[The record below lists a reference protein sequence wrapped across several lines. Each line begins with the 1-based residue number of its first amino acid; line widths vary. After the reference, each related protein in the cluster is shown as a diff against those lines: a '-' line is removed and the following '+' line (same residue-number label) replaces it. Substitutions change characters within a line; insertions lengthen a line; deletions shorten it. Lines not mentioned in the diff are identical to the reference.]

1 MYCIKCG
8 KENNNGQ
15 ALCDDCIKKLNS
27 PFAEDNSKAEVE
39 EVSAVINA
47 ENAEIPA
54 KEQPQPKTEAEKL
67 AEEYDSIMGKQEPK
81 VTYQPAQEVRPQ
93 SSYRGEST
101 AKQIMYGFG
110 LGLAG
115 LIISYIALTCASMVS
130 EIYDFSLVSAFA
142 IILLPMFALSAVFSI
157 ISLARSKSRVSQGY
171 RKPIPTFIFGL
182 LGTIFSGLG
191 TFLILVMLTAL

>member
-15 ALCDDCIKKLNS
+15 ALCDDCIRKLNS

-54 KEQPQPKTEAEKL
+54 KEEPAPKNEAEKL

-93 SSYRGEST
+93 YYGGEST
-101 AKQIMYGFG
+101 GKQIMYGFG

-115 LIISYIALTCASMVS
+115 LIIAYIALTFATMITELVV
-130 EIYDFSLVSAFA
+130 DFSDAFGFA
-142 IILLPMFALSAVFSI
+142 ILLLPMLALSAVFSI

-191 TFLILVMLTAL
+191 TLLILVMLMAL

>member
-15 ALCDDCIKKLNS
+15 ALCDDCIRKLNS

-47 ENAEIPA
+47 ENAESPA

-67 AEEYDSIMGKQEPK
+67 AEEYDSIMGKQEPEI
-81 VTYQPAQEVRPQ
+81 TYQPAQEVRPQ
-93 SSYRGEST
+93 SYRGEST
-101 AKQIMYGFG
+101 GKQIMYGFG

-115 LIISYIALTCASMVS
+115 LIIAYIALTCASMVS
-130 EIYDFSLVSAFA
+130 EVYDFSIASAFA
-142 IILLPMFALSAVFSI
+142 IILLPMFALSTVFSA
-157 ISLARSKSRVSQGY
+157 ISLARSKSRVNQ
-171 RKPIPTFIFGL
+171 
-182 LGTIFSGLG
+182 
-191 TFLILVMLTAL
+191 

>member
-15 ALCDDCIKKLNS
+15 ALCDDCIRKLNS

-47 ENAEIPA
+47 EIPA
-54 KEQPQPKTEAEKL
+54 KEEPAPKNEAEKL

-81 VTYQPAQEVRPQ
+81 VTYQPAQEVRPR
-93 SSYRGEST
+93 SYGGEST
-101 AKQIMYGFG
+101 GKQIMYGFG
-110 LGLAG
+110 LGLSG
-115 LIISYIALTCASMVS
+115 LIISYIALTLASMVT
-130 EIYDFSLVSAFA
+130 ELVVDFSDAFAFA
-142 IILLPMFALSAVFSI
+142 ILLLPMLALSAVFSI

-182 LGTIFSGLG
+182 IGTIFSGLG